1 MTDPPA
7 EAPTQKRRRWR
18 GVTLTV
24 AVVALAGSAVLSM
37 LAATLVTTVDSNVLD
52 TDQFVEL
59 VGPLVDDPAV
69 RGALSDRLTEQ
80 TLDALALEERIPARL
95 AEIGPRLVLLAPP
108 IVAATQGFVERAV
121 DTAIDSDEFA
131 TVWNE
136 ALRLGHTR
144 AIALLEEDEA
154 SLGNLGIDEG
164 GVTLDLLGVV
174 IIVIRRVVAGIGELI
189 GANVELPEPVSN
201 EDRRQ
206 AIDQLATVFGVTLPP
221 DYGLVTVM
229 SSEELDMAQR
239 FYRFVQRLGPALIAA
254 ALLTGAAAILLAA
267 DRRRI
272 IVWIGLSVAV
282 VAVATRFA
290 LSIGVDRV
298 AENARDPQ
306 SQEAAR
312 TVVDTLLGP
321 FSAALWWLAAL
332 GLVTALVAY
341 LSGPASIL
349 RRRSGRVAT
358 VPGAE

>member
-1 MTDPPA
+1 MTDAPA
-7 EAPTQKRRRWR
+7 DHQTGRAVDRAASPSQWRSSPSPDRRCSACWR
-18 GVTLTV
+18 
-24 AVVALAGSAVLSM
+24 
-37 LAATLVTTVDSNVLD
+37 TLVTTVDKNVLD
-52 TDQFVEL
+52 TEQFVQL
-59 VGPLVDDPAV
+59 VGPLVEDPAV
-69 RGALSDRLTEQ
+69 RGTLSDRLTEQ

-108 IVAATQGFVERAV
+108 IVAATQGFVEHAV

-131 TVWNE
+131 TLWNE

-154 SLGNLGIDEG
+154 GLGNLGIDEG

-174 IIVIRRVVAGIGELI
+174 TIVIRRVVTGIGELI
-189 GANVELPEPVSN
+189 GANVELPEAVSN

-221 DYGLVTVM
+221 DYALVTVM

-239 FYRFVQRLGPALIAA
+239 FYRFVQRLGPALIVA
-254 ALLTGAAAILLAA
+254 ALLTGAGAIVLAA
-267 DRRRI
+267 NRRRT

-282 VAVATRFA
+282 LAVTTRSA

-306 SQEAAR
+306 SQDAAR
-312 TVVDTLLGP
+312 TVVDALFDP
-321 FSAALWWLAAL
+321 FGAALWWLAAL
-332 GLVTALVAY
+332 GLVAALVAY
-341 LSGPASIL
+341 LFGRTSML
-349 RRRSGRVAT
+349 RRTSGRVTT
-358 VPGAE
+358 VSGSV